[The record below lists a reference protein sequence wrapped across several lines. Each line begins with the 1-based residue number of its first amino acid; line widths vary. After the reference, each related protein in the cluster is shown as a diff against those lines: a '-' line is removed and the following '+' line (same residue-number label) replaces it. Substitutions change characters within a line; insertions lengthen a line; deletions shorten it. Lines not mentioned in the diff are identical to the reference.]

1 MSVTRRQAILAV
13 MATPLAQPTGSQ
25 TPGTLILDL
34 RRWNEVVVIRSDFK
48 DGQIALSMEDIWDA
62 LLSAR

>member
-1 MSVTRRQAILAV
+1 